1 MKESL
6 LTDIF
11 LHAGFFLALSALVI
25 PILRYFKIPI
35 ALGYLL
41 AGIALG
47 PFALGSLTEQYTFLN
62 VISLQDTSHVKI
74 LAELGI
80 VLLLFV
86 IGLELTPR
94 RLWQMR
100 YLVFGLGGT
109 QVLLSALIIGSIAYF
124 WGNNFQVSL
133 LLGLSLALSS
143 TAIVIQWLQERK
155 LFVTNM
161 GRISFSILL
170 FQDLAVIPILLILT
184 IMSTEIEV
192 HISQFV
198 FYSLLKM
205 LGTIVVLYFVG
216 KIILKPLF
224 IFANNYGGSEGFMAL
239 SLLVIITSAS
249 IASLA
254 GLSMALGAFIAGVLL
269 ADTQYRHEI
278 SSLIT
283 PFKGMLLGIFFLS
296 FGMSINLHYIAAKP
310 FWLIT
315 SVFGL
320 IAIKASIIFILCKAW
335 KQTTSVAAES
345 AILLAQAGEF
355 GLLIVGS
362 ALTVGLIEEDVGQF
376 MLIMIGSTM
385 ILSPIMAPLAR
396 KVGRFI
402 EISQSE
408 KHTPDYEEILDHKEN
423 HVVLLGYGRM
433 GKAIASLLCKEGI
446 DILAFDNNASCVQF
460 GYARG
465 VPIFF
470 GDASRKHTLD
480 AANLKKAIC
489 AVIAIDD
496 VEATHRI
503 ISAIRQIDPELSIIV
518 RAQKEEDVD
527 HFHKT
532 AFVTAI
538 PEHQHV
544 SAKISE
550 QILERCRHCNDNPR
564 KYISNQNNDHSSQ

>member
-25 PILRYFKIPI
+25 PILRYFKIPV

-62 VISLQDTSHVKI
+62 AISLKDASHVKI

-109 QVLLSALIIGSIAYF
+109 QVLFSALVIGSIAYF

-143 TAIVIQWLQERK
+143 TAIVIQWLQEKK

-161 GRISFSILL
+161 GRTSFSILL

-184 IMSTEIEV
+184 IMSTEIDV
-192 HISQFV
+192 HVSQFI

-205 LGTIVVLYFVG
+205 AGTTLALYFVG
-216 KIILKPLF
+216 RIILKPLF
-224 IFANNYGGSEGFMAL
+224 IFSNNYGGSEGFMAL
-239 SLLVIITSAS
+239 SLLIIITSAS

-296 FGMSINLHYIAAKP
+296 FGMGINLNFIAVKP
-310 FWLIT
+310 FWLIA
-315 SVFGL
+315 SVFAL
-320 IAIKASIIFILCKAW
+320 MAIKASIIFILCKAW
-335 KQTTSVAAES
+335 KQTTSVATEC

-355 GLLIVGS
+355 GLLVVGS

-385 ILSPIMAPLAR
+385 MLSPLMAPLAR
-396 KVGRFI
+396 KAGRFI
-402 EISQSE
+402 ETLQSE
-408 KHTPDYEEILDHKEN
+408 KQAYAHEKSLDHKEN
-423 HVVLLGYGRM
+423 HIVLLGYGRM
-433 GKAIASLLCKEGI
+433 GKAIASFLSKEGI
-446 DILAFDNNASCVQF
+446 DILAFDNNADCVQS

-465 VPIFF
+465 VPVFF
-470 GDASRKHTLD
+470 GDASRKKTLD
-480 AANLKKAIC
+480 NANLKQAIC

-503 ISAIRQIDPELSIIV
+503 IKTIRQIDPDLSIIV

-527 HFHKT
+527 QFHKT
-532 AFVTAI
+532 AFVSAI
-538 PEHQHV
+538 PEHQHI

-550 QILERCRHCNDNPR
+550 QILERCRHH
-564 KYISNQNNDHSSQ
+564 SNGTSDQRTNNSN